1 VVASGV
7 RKKTILILL
16 CAIAAVPIGFF
27 AVAWL
32 RYPSDKTV
40 EGAYLRVV
48 KAVIRDDPT
57 LAFAYLETP
66 AQHACYTI
74 GGMRRRSVELIR
86 AHYPEPEKQ
95 RLLELYGKF
104 ASAPDGADV
113 FALYARQEGW
123 FSELS
128 RDMSGVKGTEVQGER
143 ASVTTMRGTRYAF
156 RRREN
161 GIWGMTMFTAKLLS
175 ESERASRDAAV
186 IEQAAKDYA
195 RVKP

>member
-1 VVASGV
+1 M

-16 CAIAAVPIGFF
+16 CAIAAVPVGFF

-48 KAVIRDDPT
+48 KAVIRDDPK
-57 LAFAYLETP
+57 LAFPYLETP
-66 AQHACYTI
+66 AQHACYTVRD
-74 GGMRRRSVELIR
+74 MRRRSVELVR

-95 RLLELYGKF
+95 RLLELYGRY

-123 FSELS
+123 VKELR
-128 RDMSGVKGTEVQGER
+128 RDMSGVKSTEVRGER
-143 ASVTTMRGTRYAF
+143 GTVTTMLGTRYAF

-175 ESERASRDAAV
+175 ESERASRDATV
-186 IEQAAKDYA
+186 IEQAAGDYA
-195 RVKP
+195 RVKN